1 MDYRYTIQNGWGE
14 QLVVFIMAI
23 IRYSGVSIKAIS
35 ACVPKNVSRNCD
47 LGYLIPE
54 EEIQKTINSIGIKE
68 KRYVDEDVT
77 ASDLCFKAA
86 ERLIEDNQIDRNSID
101 MVLFL
106 SQLPDYKIPATAP
119 LLQHRLGLP
128 TTTAAL
134 DLSLGCSGWV
144 YALSTAMAYASLPGI
159 HRVLLL
165 DGETFSK
172 FVNRKDKVDA
182 PLYGDAGT
190 ATLIEKTPDIPF
202 ESVFALYS
210 DGSGE
215 DAVKITAGGARFK
228 TTVDNLQEHIEKDGS
243 ILSDNEVFMNGME
256 VFNFVMRTVP
266 RSIKDLCLEN
276 GLELASVGHLI
287 LHQANRFMTDF
298 IVKRIKY
305 PIERV
310 PYCLDR
316 FGNTSSPSIPLTI
329 SSELA
334 GQSLSDAIVSGFGAG
349 LSWAS
354 AYISLQHCKVSPV
367 IDY

>member
-1 MDYRYTIQNGWGE
+1 MALVRYK
-14 QLVVFIMAI
+14 
-23 IRYSGVSIKAIS
+23 GVAIKAIS
-35 ACVPKNVSRNCD
+35 ACVPKNVSDNRD

-54 EEIQKTINSIGIKE
+54 EEIEKTINSIGIKK
-68 KRYVDEDVT
+68 KRYVDDDVT

-86 ERLIEDNQIDRNSID
+86 EKLIADNQIDRSSID

-106 SQLPDYKIPATAP
+106 SQLSDYKIPATAP
-119 LLQHRLGLP
+119 ILQHRLGLA

-144 YALSTAMAYASLPGI
+144 YALSTAMAYASMPGI
-159 HRVLLL
+159 NRVLLL

-172 FVNRKDKVDA
+172 FVNRMDKVDA

-190 ATLIEKTPDIPF
+190 ATLVEKSEDDF

-215 DAVKITAGGARFK
+215 DAVKIKAGGGRFR
-228 TTVDNLQEHIEKDGS
+228 TTIENLNEHVEKDGS

-266 RSIKDLCLEN
+266 RSIKDLCASE

-287 LHQANRFMTDF
+287 LHQANKFMTDF
-298 IVKRIKY
+298 VAKRIKY
-305 PIERV
+305 PLERV
-310 PYCLDR
+310 PYCLDKY
-316 FGNTSSPSIPLTI
+316 GNTSSPSIPLTI
-329 SSELA
+329 SSELND
-334 GQSLSDAIVSGFGAG
+334 QPLTDAIVSGFGAG
-349 LSWAS
+349 LSWAT
-354 AYISLQHCKVSPV
+354 AHISLADCKVSPV
-367 IDY
+367 IEY

>member
-1 MDYRYTIQNGWGE
+1 MATIK
-14 QLVVFIMAI
+14 
-23 IRYSGVSIKAIS
+23 YKGVTIKAIS
-35 ACVPKNVSRNCD
+35 ACVPKNVSKNSD

-54 EEIQKTINSIGIKE
+54 EEIEKTINSIGIRE
-68 KRYVDEDVT
+68 KRIVDEDVT

-86 ERLIEDNQIDRNSID
+86 EKLIEDNCVDRSSID

-144 YALSTAMAYASLPGI
+144 YALSTAMAYASMEGI
-159 HRVLLL
+159 DRVLLL

-172 FVNRKDKVDA
+172 FVNKMDKVDA

-190 ATLIEKTPDIPF
+190 ATLIEKTDTSF
-202 ESVFALYS
+202 ETVIALYS
-210 DGSGE
+210 DGAGE
-215 DAVKITAGGARFK
+215 DAVKIKAGEGRFK
-228 TTVDNLQEHIEKDGS
+228 TTPENLKEHTEKDGS
-243 ILSDNEVFMNGME
+243 ILSDNEVFMSGMD

-266 RSIKDLCLEN
+266 RSIKELCSGQ
-276 GLELASVGHLI
+276 GLELNEVGHLV
-287 LHQANRFMTDF
+287 LHQANKFMTDF

-305 PIERV
+305 PLERV
-310 PYCLDR
+310 PYCLDKY
-316 FGNTSSPSIPLTI
+316 GNTSSPSIPLTI

-349 LSWAS
+349 LSWAT
-354 AYISLQHCKVSPV
+354 AHISLADCKVSPV
-367 IDY
+367 IEY

>member
-1 MDYRYTIQNGWGE
+1 
-14 QLVVFIMAI
+14 MAI
-23 IRYSGVSIKAIS
+23 IKYRGVAIRAIS
-35 ACVPKNVSRNCD
+35 ACVPRNVSHNRD

-54 EEIQKTINSIGIKE
+54 EEIEKTIHSIGIRE
-68 KRYVDEDVT
+68 KRYADQDVC

-86 ERLIEDNQIDRNSID
+86 EKLLEDNGIARDSID

-144 YALSTAMAYASLPGI
+144 YALSTAMAYASMEGI
-159 HRVLLL
+159 NRVLLL

-172 FVNRKDKVDA
+172 FVNRMDKVDA

-190 ATLIEKTPDIPF
+190 ATLVEKADDSF
-202 ESVFALYS
+202 ETVFALYS

-215 DAVKITAGGARFK
+215 DAVKIKAGGGRRM
-228 TTVDNLQEHIEKDGS
+228 TTPENLREHTEKDGS
-243 ILSDNEVFMNGME
+243 ILSDNEVYMNGME

-266 RSIKDLCLEN
+266 RSIKDLCESEN
-276 GLELASVGHLI
+276 LDLNQVGHLI
-287 LHQANRFMTDF
+287 LHQANQFMTDF

-305 PIERV
+305 PLWQYQFSFHSLDHLIRTGR
-310 PYCLDR
+310 PALDR
-316 FGNTSSPSIPLTI
+316 CHRVRI
-329 SSELA
+329 
-334 GQSLSDAIVSGFGAG
+334 
-349 LSWAS
+349 W
-354 AYISLQHCKVSPV
+354 CRPV
-367 IDY
+367 LGHRPHFPGPVQCVTRY

>member
-1 MDYRYTIQNGWGE
+1 MATIKYKGVG
-14 QLVVFIMAI
+14 
-23 IRYSGVSIKAIS
+23 IRAIS
-35 ACVPKNVSRNCD
+35 ACVPKNVSKNSE

-54 EEIQKTINSIGIKE
+54 EEIDKTINSIGIKE

-86 ERLIEDNQIDRNSID
+86 EKLFEDNNIDRNSID

-119 LLQHRLGLP
+119 ILQHRLGLP

-144 YALSTAMAYASLPGI
+144 YALSTAMAYASMEGI
-159 HRVLLL
+159 NRVLLL

-172 FVNRKDKVDA
+172 FVNKMDKVDA

-190 ATLIEKTPDIPF
+190 ATLIEKADDDF
-202 ESVFALYS
+202 ESVFMLYS

-215 DAVKITAGGARFK
+215 DSVKIKAGGGRFI
-228 TTVDNLQEHIEKDGS
+228 TTVENLKEHAEKDGS

-256 VFNFVMRTVP
+256 VFNFVMRAVP
-266 RSIKDLCLEN
+266 RSIKNLCAEKELDL
-276 GLELASVGHLI
+276 STVGHLI
-287 LHQANRFMTDF
+287 LHQANKFMTDF
-298 IVKRIKY
+298 VAKRIKY
-305 PIERV
+305 PLERV
-310 PYCLDR
+310 PYCLDKY
-316 FGNTSSPSIPLTI
+316 GNTSSPSIPLTI

-334 GQSLSDAIVSGFGAG
+334 GQELKDAIVSGFGAG
-349 LSWAS
+349 LSWGTAH
-354 AYISLQHCKVSPV
+354 ISLADCKVSPV
-367 IDY
+367 IEY

>member
-1 MDYRYTIQNGWGE
+1 MALVRYK
-14 QLVVFIMAI
+14 
-23 IRYSGVSIKAIS
+23 GVGIKAIA
-35 ACVPKNVSRNCD
+35 ACVPQNVSSNSA

-54 EEIQKTINSIGIKE
+54 EDIDKTIHAIGIKE
-68 KRYVDEDVT
+68 KRYTDKDVT

-86 ERLIEDNQIDRNSID
+86 EKLIEDNQIDPKSID

-119 LLQHRLGLP
+119 ILQHRLGLP

-144 YALSTAMAYASLPGI
+144 YALSTAMAYASMPGI
-159 HRVLLL
+159 NRVLLL

-172 FVNRKDKVDA
+172 LVNRMDKVDA

-190 ATLIEKTPDIPF
+190 ATLVEKCNDGF
-202 ESVFALYS
+202 ESAFALYS

-215 DAVKITAGGARFK
+215 DAVKIKAGGGRFP
-228 TTVDNLQEHIEKDGS
+228 TTVENLKEHTEKDGS

-266 RSIKDLCLEN
+266 RSIKDLCVAQD
-276 GLELASVGHLI
+276 LELTSVEHLI
-287 LHQANRFMTDF
+287 LHQANKFMTDF
-298 IVKRIKY
+298 VAKRLKF
-305 PIERV
+305 PLERV
-310 PYCLDR
+310 PYCLDKY
-316 FGNTSSPSIPLTI
+316 GNTSSPSIPLTI

-334 GQSLSDAIVSGFGAG
+334 NVSLKDAIISGFGAG
-349 LSWAS
+349 LSWAT
-354 AYISLQHCKVSPV
+354 AHISLADCKVSPV
-367 IDY
+367 IEY